1 MTKIYSWDYNETN
14 EELIVYED
22 DAVLAT
28 ISEVENEFIAEN
40 LFYEVV
46 FEMRGIDLL

>member
-1 MTKIYSWDYNETN
+1 MDKIYSWDYNDTN
-14 EELIVYED
+14 EELTVYED

-28 ISEVENEFIAEN
+28 ISEVENISAAED

-46 FEMRGIDLL
+46 LEMRGIELL

>member
-1 MTKIYSWDYNETN
+1 MDKIYSWNYNDVN

-28 ISEVENEFIAEN
+28 ISEVKNEFVAED

-46 FEMRGIDLL
+46 LEMRGIDLL